1 MAKKATRKNPAAV
14 ALGAKGAK
22 ARNRNLSP
30 EERREIARRAGK
42 ASAAVRWGKKVD
54 A

>member
-1 MAKKATRKNPAAV
+1 V
-14 ALGAKGAK
+14 VLGAKGAK